1 VASLGKF
8 VLPLVIVSS
17 SRFNICDH
25 LSEERVE
32 RDPTLCELLNEDVG
46 FFVNSSLGIKSY
58 VSCPFTIICFIVA
71 LSLVC

>member
-17 SRFNICDH
+17 SRFDICDH

-46 FFVNSSLGIKSY
+46 FFVNSSLGIKSC
-58 VSCPFTIICFIVA
+58 VSCPFIITCFIVA